1 MEDHKLKFRLIYDE
15 MFNLVFRYLRARTL
29 NLEDAQ
35 DITSIIFT
43 VIWEKIEDIDL
54 SDKYQA
60 WIFQIT
66 RNKLNDYLRK
76 KYSIKVNTLSINEI
90 EDLFF
95 DTNYE
100 NNEMDN
106 KDQDFKKTMY
116 QNALDIIINQLSDSQ
131 RQFYKLKYVE
141 RLSNKEIAE
150 HLNISQN
157 YVKVSNNR
165 LIKKIKEIW
174 EKTQF

>member
-43 VIWEKIEDIDL
+43 VIWEKIEDINL

-76 KYSIKVNTLSINEI
+76 KYSIKVNTVSINEI

-95 DTNYE
+95 DTSYE

-116 QNALDIIINQLSDSQ
+116 YNALDIIINQLSDSQ